1 MPINKFFLGKI
12 FKRPGGKPQINL
24 DERETENSFWL
35 TDNQGSNKLSTND
48 NWLTPEDEG
57 QLSVDVFE
65 TPDNIVIK
73 STIAGLKPEDID
85 ISLDNDMLTIRGKRE
100 QEEQIAE
107 ENYFYRECYW
117 GNFSRSIILPCEV
130 KANQIKATLKNGV
143 LAITLP
149 KIKKTTKS
157 IDIQVK

>member
-1 MPINKFFLGKI
+1 MPISNFFLAKI
-12 FKRPGGKPQINL
+12 FKRPSKKPKITLNNQKPDGN
-24 DERETENSFWL
+24 FWL
-35 TDNQGSNKLSTND
+35 TDNKGAANENPND
-48 NWLTPEDEG
+48 NWFDQEDEG

-73 STIAGLKPEDID
+73 STIAGLKPKDVD

-107 ENYFYRECYW
+107 ENYFYHECYW

-130 KANQIKATLKNGV
+130 KANQIKAILKNGV
-143 LAITLP
+143 LTITLP
-149 KIKKTTKS
+149 KVKKARP
-157 IDIQVK
+157 IDVQVK